1 MPAQQPRDQL
11 EASRM
16 QMMHFQQE
24 MHGVD
29 CAVVDEEEVEL
40 LSVTLAATRLVE
52 ESQVRGCSRR
62 LTSLWCTSCM

>member
-1 MPAQQPRDQL
+1 
-11 EASRM
+11 
-16 QMMHFQQE
+16 MHFQQE

-52 ESQVRGCSRR
+52 ESQVCNTPLRNDVVVEEAPF
-62 LTSLWCTSCM
+62 LP